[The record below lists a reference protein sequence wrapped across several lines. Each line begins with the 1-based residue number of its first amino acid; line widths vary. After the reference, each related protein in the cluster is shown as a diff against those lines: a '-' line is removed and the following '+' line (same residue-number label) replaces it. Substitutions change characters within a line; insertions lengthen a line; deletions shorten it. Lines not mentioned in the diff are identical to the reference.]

1 MAKFTPP
8 LVKNIERI
16 MLYAGFI
23 TLVLGTVKYFHD
35 EGVKDAREEYRL
47 HNDSLYDAANDNL
60 VKEVL
65 KHIYYHDIDLGY
77 DPINTPEKP
86 SRNTFIKK

>member
-47 HNDSLYDAANDNL
+47 HNDSLYDAEINIWRN
-60 VKEVL
+60 EVNT
-65 KHIYYHDIDLGY
+65 HIYNLDLDAGY
-77 DPINTPEKP
+77 DPIGAPTRISKNALNRK
-86 SRNTFIKK
+86 